1 MDEKLKIA
9 IIRGRN
15 LNKWEMQN
23 YEKIKFEFNITCFTS
38 VFNRFNIN
46 GLSFPVKKSFVL
58 MKYLITYQVIKD

>member
-23 YEKIKFEFNITCFTS
+23 YEKIKFEFDDPIK
-38 VFNRFNIN
+38 IDN
-46 GLSFPVKKSFVL
+46 GIRQNKIR
-58 MKYLITYQVIKD
+58 KY